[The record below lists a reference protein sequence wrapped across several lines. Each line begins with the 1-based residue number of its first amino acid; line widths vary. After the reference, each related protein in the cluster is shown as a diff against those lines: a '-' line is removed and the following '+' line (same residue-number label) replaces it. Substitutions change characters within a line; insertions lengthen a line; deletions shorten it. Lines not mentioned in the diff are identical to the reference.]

1 MTKLEEER
9 YLIDQNV
16 VKQQEEISIQIYNLQ
31 SKSAALG
38 QQRESNKQTQSLF
51 TTNKLKDEKKIFYLA
66 SNNFI
71 KMKKEEAFKILEKD
85 QSKILHEKKKI
96 DQQINDLLQKLSKM
110 KPYMELL
117 DIEIQDMLIEYV
129 KENEDMDDD

>member
-16 VKQQEEISIQIYNLQ
+16 VKQQEEISINIYNLQ

-38 QQRESNKQTQSLF
+38 QLRESNKQTQSMF
-51 TTNKLKDEKKIFYLA
+51 TTNKFKDEKKIFYLA

-85 QSKILHEKKKI
+85 QSKVLYEKKKI
-96 DQQINDLLQKLSKM
+96 DQQIKDLLQKLSKM

-117 DIEIQDMLIEYV
+117 DIKIQEMLIEYV

>member
-1 MTKLEEER
+1 MTKLEQEK

-96 DQQINDLLQKLSKM
+96 DQQIKDLLQKLSKM
-110 KPYMELL
+110 KPYIELL
-117 DIEIQDMLIEYV
+117 DFEIQEMLIEYV
-129 KENEDMDDD
+129 KDNEDMDED